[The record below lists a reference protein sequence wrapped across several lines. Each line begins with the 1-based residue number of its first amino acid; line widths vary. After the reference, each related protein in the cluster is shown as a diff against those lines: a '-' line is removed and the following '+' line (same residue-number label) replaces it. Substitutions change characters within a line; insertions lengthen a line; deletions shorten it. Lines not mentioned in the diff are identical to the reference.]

1 MDYDH
6 YAVGLL
12 AKELFILTYY
22 RSISLIAALLILCF
36 SIGLVQASPP
46 EPPAKRIIA
55 VAVHLDTPKQDWP
68 GLSNLKEEIIATMVA
83 KLSSMVV
90 NQIVAGT
97 GVMETLKEF
106 GIENL
111 DTAEPSRLI
120 AYGRANAISYIVL
133 LSLRTSDF
141 SYSLKAFDVT
151 KGTFLYD
158 GANVPVPSHESSWS
172 FSDIALSPTQ
182 FFMKKVV
189 PTLDGQLTELRELF
203 N

>member
-6 YAVGLL
+6 YAVDLL
-12 AKELFILTYY
+12 AKELFILTYH
-22 RSISLIAALLILCF
+22 RSISLIIVLLILCF
-36 SIGLVQASPP
+36 SISLAQASTP
-46 EPPAKRIIA
+46 EPPAKRIVA
-55 VAVHLDTPKQDWP
+55 LAVHLDTPKQDWP
-68 GLSNLKEEIIATMVA
+68 GLSNLKEEIIEIMVA

-90 NQIVAGT
+90 NQIVSGT
-97 GVMETLKEF
+97 GVMETLKDF

-111 DTAEPSRLI
+111 DNAEPSRLT

-133 LSLRTSDF
+133 FSLRTSDF

-151 KGTFLYD
+151 KSAFLYD
-158 GANVPVPSHESSWS
+158 GANIPVPTRESSWS
-172 FSDIALSPTQ
+172 FSDLTLSPAQ

-189 PTLDGQLTELRELF
+189 PTLDGQLTELRNLF